1 VYCILTKKSLRLD
14 RVDRRLGLAP
24 ALAMPLAATPPP
36 LRFRLQF
43 EPELVHPEVRR
54 CMYTAPAE
62 GDTVADL
69 LAAIAADPTFELS
82 PRSCPELNL
91 R

>member
-1 VYCILTKKSLRLD
+1 
-14 RVDRRLGLAP
+14 
-24 ALAMPLAATPPP
+24 MPLAATPPP

-62 GDTVADL
+62 GDTLTLTPGRHGTDGFFVA
-69 LAAIAADPTFELS
+69 IME
-82 PRSCPELNL
+82 RKG
-91 R
+91 